1 MATLHATFKSWSKL
15 VKFLLLLIPG
25 VNEIVEIILH
35 ASVMF
40 NKFTPLNL
48 VVFILCFPFGVLI
61 GWIDAVMVLLDKDLI
76 ACD

>member
-1 MATLHATFKSWSKL
+1 MSTLHGTFKSWSKL

-35 ASVMF
+35 ASLTL
-40 NKFTPLNL
+40 NKFTALNL
-48 VVFILCFPFGVLI
+48 VVLILCFPFGVLI

-76 ACD
+76 LWD

>member
-15 VKFLLLLIPG
+15 VKFLLLVIPG

-35 ASVMF
+35 ASIMF
-40 NKFTPLNL
+40 NKFTALNL
-48 VVFILCFPFGVLI
+48 IVFILCFPLGIII

-76 ACD
+76 LCE